1 MKFFQQS
8 NPVRLHLRHKIWRT
22 YDININIKISPI
34 KMVQS
39 IHKQYYQYIAMWHAL
54 LKNLKICLKC
64 VILVMTLHIHVYHH
78 NKVMTYRYIFSLSK
92 STFSLKFIIL
102 QNYFAFI
109 TFENL
114 FQNIYLHTTNRFSLM
129 HISNST
135 L

>member
-8 NPVRLHLRHKIWRT
+8 NPVRSHLRHKIWKT

-34 KMVQS
+34 KMVHS

-54 LKNLKICLKC
+54 KKKLKICFLKC
-64 VILVMTLHIHVYHH
+64 VILVMTLHIYHH
-78 NKVMTYRYIFSLSK
+78 NKVMSYRYIFSLSI

-102 QNYFAFI
+102 QNYFAFL
-109 TFENL
+109 TFSNL
-114 FQNIYLHTTNRFSLM
+114 FQNIYLHTTNRISLM